1 MTDIVELKVRL
12 RDVEPPVMR
21 RVQIPGDYSLHRVH
35 DVIQAVMGWY
45 DMHLHEFKVGG
56 KTYGQP
62 DIEGE
67 LSFGVR
73 IYDDRNIK
81 LGKLIE
87 RGVREFTY
95 TYDLGDDWQHDVEVV
110 RTLAPEQ
117 GVDYPVLV
125 EWSGACPPEDVGGP
139 PGYEEFL
146 KAISDPEHEEHDD
159 VVAWSGGDFDPQ
171 FLDLEAVDAMLGRI
185 RASRR
190 KGPRKP

>member
-1 MTDIVELKVRL
+1 MVVVTAVELPSRLAKQVWGKMTDIVELKVIL
-12 RDVEPPVMR
+12 RDIEPPVMR
-21 RVQIPGDYSLHRVH
+21 RVQIPGDYSLRRVH
-35 DVIQAVMGWY
+35 DVIQVVMGWY
-45 DMHLHEFKVGG
+45 DMHLYEFKLGE

-73 IYDDRNIK
+73 IFDDRNIK
-81 LGKLIE
+81 LEKLIE

-125 EWSGACPPEDVGGP
+125 EWSRACPPEDVGGP
-139 PGYEEFL
+139 PG
-146 KAISDPEHEEHDD
+146 
-159 VVAWSGGDFDPQ
+159 
-171 FLDLEAVDAMLGRI
+171 
-185 RASRR
+185 
-190 KGPRKP
+190 